1 MNQDFEVKSQVKK
14 ILKIVEKIA
23 PGKSVEL
30 RIPPYAAIQCVAGG
44 THRRGTPP
52 NVVEMAGET
61 LINLVDDPAKWEN
74 FCNQG
79 LISASG
85 TSADLSHLFKEVSKL
100 MQSLSGGI
108 NG

>member
-1 MNQDFEVKSQVKK
+1 MNQDSEIKSQVKK
-14 ILKIVEKIA
+14 ILKVVEQIA
-23 PGKSVEL
+23 PGKLVEL
-30 RIPPYAAIQCVAGG
+30 RIPPYAAIQCVEGG
-44 THRRGTPP
+44 NHRRGIPP

-61 LINLVDDPAKWEN
+61 LISLANDPAKWET

-85 TSADLSHLFKEVSKL
+85 TSSDLSHLFKEVSKL

>member
-14 ILKIVEKIA
+14 ILKIVEQIA
-23 PGKSVEL
+23 PGKLVEL
-30 RIPPYAAIQCVAGG
+30 RIPPYSAIQCVEGG
-44 THRRGTPP
+44 NHRRGTPP

-61 LINLVDDPAKWEN
+61 LINLAEDPAKWAI

-85 TSADLSHLFKEVSKL
+85 NNANLQELFMQVSKL
-100 MQSLSGGI
+100 HLSSKQGM
-108 NG
+108 

>member
-1 MNQDFEVKSQVKK
+1 MNQDSEVKSQVKK
-14 ILKIVEKIA
+14 ILKIVEQIA

-30 RIPPYAAIQCVAGG
+30 RIPPYAAIQCMAGG

>member
-1 MNQDFEVKSQVKK
+1 MKQDLEIKIQVKQ
-14 ILKIVEKIA
+14 ILKVIEEIA

-30 RIPPYAAIQCVAGG
+30 RVPPYAAIQCVEGG
-44 THRRGTPP
+44 KHRRGTPA

-61 LINLVDDPAKWEN
+61 LINLAQDPAKWEN

-85 TSADLSHLFKEVSKL
+85 TISDLSQLFKEVGKL
-100 MQSLSGGI
+100 VKSFDGGLSG
-108 NG
+108 